1 MEQPNTPEPVVAPI
15 TVDEASSPDTY
26 EARIAAQ
33 EAHRLASR
41 PNIDHLPD
49 AVARD
54 ELGQWQLLARPGEK
68 VIIERFYVNLAGAPW
83 RDTKTF
89 EVDHIDGATGKVTL
103 HDPELLRQV
112 MYNVGEAIGYGF
124 RFKLPTAR
132 MPNLTGKRKRGRPR
146 KNALAPTPSK
156 AAIAPTGE
164 APAKRGRGR
173 PKGSKNRP
181 KDVVKAEKAAK
192 KAKARTAKAKKRPAK
207 KER

>member
-1 MEQPNTPEPVVAPI
+1 MEQTESEI
-15 TVDEASSPDTY
+15 TSTSITFDEADRPDHY
-26 EARIAAQ
+26 EAKRAAQ

-49 AVARD
+49 AVIKD
-54 ELGQWQLLARPGEK
+54 DMGQFILLAKPGEK
-68 VIIERFYVNLAGAPW
+68 VIIERFYINLDGNPW

-124 RFKLPTAR
+124 RFKLPSAR

-146 KNALAPTPSK
+146 KNPLAPLPTKGATAPS
-156 AAIAPTGE
+156 GE
-164 APAKRGRGR
+164 PKAKRRGR
-173 PKGSKNRP
+173 PKGSKNNPRG
-181 KDVVKAEKAAK
+181 
-192 KAKARTAKAKKRPAK
+192 
-207 KER
+207 

>member
-1 MEQPNTPEPVVAPI
+1 MEQTESEI
-15 TVDEASSPDTY
+15 TSTSITFDEVDRPDHY
-26 EARIAAQ
+26 EAKRAAQ

-49 AVARD
+49 AVIKD
-54 ELGQWQLLARPGEK
+54 DMGQFILLAKPGEK
-68 VIIERFYVNLAGAPW
+68 VIIERFYINLNGTPW

-146 KNALAPTPSK
+146 KNPLAPLPTKGATAPS
-156 AAIAPTGE
+156 GE
-164 APAKRGRGR
+164 PKAKRRGR
-173 PKGSKNRP
+173 PKGSKNNP
-181 KDVVKAEKAAK
+181 KG
-192 KAKARTAKAKKRPAK
+192 
-207 KER
+207 